1 LWDEVDVLMG
11 TLFWKR
17 QGFAGK
23 MAGVNLA
30 FVVTITAAGFA
41 FLILNQKTLVTSDLI
56 GRMGGWIF
64 ALGSAAIGL
73 LIIRRHPRHLV
84 GWLFCYLALPM
95 VIFGFSSEYAV
106 YGLVL
111 SQPPLPGAYFMGWL
125 QNWVIYL
132 AFPAALALP
141 YLFFPDGKLLSPRWR
156 PAVWLAVAATIL
168 GVASTMINPG
178 QMAVFR
184 TIGNV
189 MLPMTNIT
197 GIENQNSIL
206 VFFGGSSWVG
216 GIFVLLAAMVSL
228 ILRYRI
234 SRGAPR
240 QQLKWFAYLTIIV
253 LLGFMLSDFL
263 IPGQLGEIVSSVW
276 IAVLLLSVPAAVGI
290 AILRYQLY
298 DIDLIIKRTLLYGLL
313 TGSLTAIYFLSVIAL
328 QRIIPVQ
335 SQLAIVLSTLL
346 IAFLFN
352 PLKTRFQRFID
363 RRFFRQRYDPEQVL
377 ADFAGSIRDEV
388 DPGALSQDLV
398 DVVQDTLQPEHV
410 SLWVRDSE

>member
-1 LWDEVDVLMG
+1 
-11 TLFWKR
+11 
-17 QGFAGK
+17 
-23 MAGVNLA
+23 
-30 FVVTITAAGFA
+30 
-41 FLILNQKTLVTSDLI
+41 
-56 GRMGGWIF
+56 
-64 ALGSAAIGL
+64 
-73 LIIRRHPRHLV
+73 
-84 GWLFCYLALPM
+84 
-95 VIFGFSSEYAV
+95 
-106 YGLVL
+106 
-111 SQPPLPGAYFMGWL
+111 
-125 QNWVIYL
+125 
-132 AFPAALALP
+132 
-141 YLFFPDGKLLSPRWR
+141 
-156 PAVWLAVAATIL
+156 
-168 GVASTMINPG
+168 
-178 QMAVFR
+178 
-184 TIGNV
+184 
-189 MLPMTNIT
+189 
-197 GIENQNSIL
+197 
-206 VFFGGSSWVG
+206 
-216 GIFVLLAAMVSL
+216 MVSL

-398 DVVQDTLQPEHV
+398 DVVQDTLQAEHV